1 MYRVDRLDNLEIME
15 ESGAFKRPKGFDI
28 RTAVANQPWEAGVDP
43 ELTAE
48 VGFDADVA
56 WWAARSLGLPEP
68 ARELTTTMAVVNR
81 DAFVGWVLS
90 FGASAEVIGPPE
102 LRDAVAQRVG
112 ETMAQLP

>member
-1 MYRVDRLDNLEIME
+1 
-15 ESGAFKRPKGFDI
+15 
-28 RTAVANQPWEAGVDP
+28 
-43 ELTAE
+43 
-48 VGFDADVA
+48 
-56 WWAARSLGLPEP
+56 
-68 ARELTTTMAVVNR
+68 MAVVNR